1 MNPFKSVIYY
11 MWFLAVMLIFA
22 FSLYQMARFGFASK
36 ALISFI
42 CGILGLIF
50 LKQFKHKN

>member
-42 CGILGLIF
+42 CGILGIIF
-50 LKQFKHKN
+50 LKQYKHKN

>member
-1 MNPFKSVIYY
+1 

>member
-11 MWFLAVMLIFA
+11 MWFLAVIIIFA
-22 FSLYQMARFGFASK
+22 FSLYQVARFGFVSK

-42 CGILGLIF
+42 CGVLGIIF
-50 LKQFKHKN
+50 LKQYKNKN

>member
-11 MWFLAVMLIFA
+11 MWFLAVVLVFA

-36 ALISFI
+36 GLISFI
-42 CGILGLIF
+42 CGLLGLVF
-50 LKQFKHKN
+50 LKQYKKQQ